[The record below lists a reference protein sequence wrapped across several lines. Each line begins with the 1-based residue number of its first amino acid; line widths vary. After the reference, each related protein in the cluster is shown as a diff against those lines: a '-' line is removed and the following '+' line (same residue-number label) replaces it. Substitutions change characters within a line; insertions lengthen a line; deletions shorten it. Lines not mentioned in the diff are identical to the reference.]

1 MDEKKISSKQN
12 NDELSQEQ
20 TYKIDQTLFLVQPVF
35 NENSRN
41 TLGNALISLMRNEIE
56 SM

>member
-1 MDEKKISSKQN
+1 MDEKKISNKQN
-12 NDELSQEQ
+12 NNELSQEQ

-41 TLGNALISLMRNEIE
+41 TIGNVLISLMRNEIE

>member
-1 MDEKKISSKQN
+1 MDEKKISSRQN
-12 NDELSQEQ
+12 NNELSKEQ
-20 TYKIDQTLFLVQPVF
+20 VYKIDQTLFLVQPVF